1 MIFNF
6 DDHHLV
12 GGVAH
17 IVRLDVVDAALLG
30 PGEGGD
36 RGEEEGD
43 GQEHHGV
50 SGATRLSDT
59 ELYEA
64 SLSC

>member
-30 PGEGGD
+30 PGEGGYC
-36 RGEEEGD
+36 GEEEGD
-43 GQEHHGV
+43 G
-50 SGATRLSDT
+50 
-59 ELYEA
+59 
-64 SLSC
+64 

>member
-1 MIFNF
+1 MIILAEHYTKILCV
-6 DDHHLV
+6 HHLV

-17 IVRLDVVDAALLG
+17 VVWLDIVDAALLG

-43 GQEHHGV
+43 GQ
-50 SGATRLSDT
+50 
-59 ELYEA
+59 
-64 SLSC
+64 